1 MLKNFFR
8 FQAAVIMIAL
18 LFFMTTGCDK
28 GSPVSNGNND
38 DYENPDNGNG
48 NGNGNGND
56 DDIPGTSDYKT
67 LIIGTWGFTYFSYQI
82 IDTDPTDGE
91 DFTEFIE
98 ETVPVGQENVI
109 GFDGNG
115 IYYEEDYNSGDLIPA
130 GTYSIVDDMLY
141 LRYDGEPGY
150 YANQISF
157 EGNDYVLF
165 TMTGDEVGYSY
176 IVKQGLGRIDYKVR

>member
-1 MLKNFFR
+1 MKRKFFR
-8 FQAAVIMIAL
+8 FQAAAVFFAVV
-18 LFFMTTGCDK
+18 LFTAGCDK
-28 GSPVSNGNND
+28 GSSVADGYYD

-48 NGNGNGND
+48 ND
-56 DDIPGTSDYKT
+56 DGTPDIPATSDYET
-67 LIIGTWGFTYFSYQI
+67 LIVGIWGFAYFSYQI

-98 ETVPVGQENVI
+98 ETVPVGQEDVV

-115 IYYEEDYNSGDLIPA
+115 IYYEEDYSSGDLIPA

-157 EGNDYVLF
+157 EGDDYVLC
-165 TMTGDEVGYSY
+165 TQTGEEKGYSY
-176 IVKQGLGRIDYKVR
+176 VVRQGLGRIDYKVR